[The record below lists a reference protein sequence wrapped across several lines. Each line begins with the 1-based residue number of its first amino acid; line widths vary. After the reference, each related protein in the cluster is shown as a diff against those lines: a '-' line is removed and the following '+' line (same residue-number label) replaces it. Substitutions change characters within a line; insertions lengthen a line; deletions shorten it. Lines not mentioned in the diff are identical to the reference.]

1 MNPEPRAEEEPVT
14 VPISALEHFSY
25 CARQCALIH
34 VEQTFDENLFTVRG
48 NLAHQRVDSAPAS
61 TARGVRVLRAV
72 PLWSDRYGLSG
83 RADVVELHRHGPV
96 PVEYKVGRIAGGHAE
111 IQLCAQA
118 ICLEEMFSARVSEGV
133 LYSHATKKRR
143 VVPIDDPLRQRT
155 LRILDATRKL
165 IAEQL
170 MPGAPN
176 DARCPNCSLVDAC
189 LPSVMA
195 GVGHI
200 QRHQVALF
208 TPLGEDE
215 GSDWFE

>member
-170 MPGAPN
+170 MPGA
-176 DARCPNCSLVDAC
+176 
-189 LPSVMA
+189 
-195 GVGHI
+195 
-200 QRHQVALF
+200 
-208 TPLGEDE
+208 
-215 GSDWFE
+215 